1 MIGAFGS
8 VISLCQ
14 LLVLERT
21 EWASG
26 ELYVS
31 VLERGASQ
39 AGLGLS
45 RGCHRNNAGV
55 WALIAG
61 FVVCLFAMYN
71 TTSVRSTLLVRGNEH
86 CPHVCI
92 CGCLSCGADLPQAS

>member
-61 FVVCLFAMYN
+61 FVCACSQCTTRLRCVQRCSCVAM
-71 TTSVRSTLLVRGNEH
+71 STVLMCVF
-86 CPHVCI
+86 V
-92 CGCLSCGADLPQAS
+92 AV